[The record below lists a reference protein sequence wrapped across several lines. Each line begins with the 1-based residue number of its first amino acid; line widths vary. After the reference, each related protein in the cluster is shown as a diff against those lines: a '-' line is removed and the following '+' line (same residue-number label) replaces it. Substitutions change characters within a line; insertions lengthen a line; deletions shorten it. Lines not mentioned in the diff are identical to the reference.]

1 MFNKGTTRPPSID
14 DALKLKSANNTLTN
28 SNKNSNKGNQKSSGK
43 LAKNSNNV
51 NNVNNDNDDDDDDND
66 DNNNGENEA
75 VANKKKPNSKQTTK
89 PSSKVTL

>member
-1 MFNKGTTRPPSID
+1 MD

-28 SNKNSNKGNQKSSGK
+28 SNKNTNKGNQKPSGK

-66 DNNNGENEA
+66 DNNGENEA
-75 VANKKKPNSKQTTK
+75 VANKKKPNSKQQTTK
-89 PSSKVTL
+89 PSKVTLLTY